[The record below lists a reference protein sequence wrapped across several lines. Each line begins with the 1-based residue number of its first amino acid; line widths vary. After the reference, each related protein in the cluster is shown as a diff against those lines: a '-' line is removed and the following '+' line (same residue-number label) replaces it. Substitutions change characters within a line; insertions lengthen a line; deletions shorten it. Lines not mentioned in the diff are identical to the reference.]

1 MFDRTLVL
9 WGSTPVEEGQEAGVG
24 KGRHRAAIQPQ
35 GQRWPTPRGLPEL
48 DQPCGAV
55 RVGLHPSTSTSHWV
69 GVAGA
74 GRGGAGGAGERAGP
88 WTRQHSAAE
97 ASPEGPAKQK
107 LSAHRSLS
115 WANRPLLARGPG
127 WHFTGPPQGVKKG
140 AL

>member
-55 RVGLHPSTSTSHWV
+55 CGTSSLHINKSLGECCW
-69 GVAGA
+69 AGGGG
-74 GRGGAGGAGERAGP
+74 GRGQDLGQGSTLQLRLAQKGLPSRSCLPTGVPAGP
-88 WTRQHSAAE
+88 TN
-97 ASPEGPAKQK
+97 P
-107 LSAHRSLS
+107 SL
-115 WANRPLLARGPG
+115 
-127 WHFTGPPQGVKKG
+127 QGDLGGTSQVPHKG
-140 AL
+140 

>member
-48 DQPCGAV
+48 DQPCGALC
-55 RVGLHPSTSTSHWV
+55 GTSSLHINKSLGECCW
-69 GVAGA
+69 AGE
-74 GRGGAGGAGERAGP
+74 GERAGP

-107 LSAHRSLS
+107 LSAHWSPSL
-115 WANRPLLARGPG
+115 ANKPLLARGPG